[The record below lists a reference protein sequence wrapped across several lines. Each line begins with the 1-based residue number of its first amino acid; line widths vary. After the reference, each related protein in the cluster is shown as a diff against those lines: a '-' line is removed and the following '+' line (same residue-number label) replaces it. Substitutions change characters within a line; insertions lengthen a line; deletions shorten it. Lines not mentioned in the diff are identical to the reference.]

1 MIRSSSWRIF
11 RYTLREIITT
21 LFAVTGLLLAIFI
34 SNLFVRYLA
43 SAAGGTLPITLIG
56 KLMLLTIPQLL
67 GLLLPMGLFFAI
79 LLALGRMNADSE
91 MTVLSACGFST
102 WALCRLVIILGVVV
116 AIIVGVM
123 NLVLGPSISIERQRM
138 LRQTGTA
145 NIVDVIAPGRFQK
158 IGNNNN
164 VIYVEEVDHD
174 TNSVG
179 KLFVAEK
186 LPQSAGGQWRIVAA
200 QHGRVVPSKDN
211 LGRDF
216 VAQDGQMV
224 QGRSGQNAFQIMKF
238 SEYGMRLQYDA
249 VNLSSNEKTLPTMQ
263 LWENP
268 QHKAS
273 YRAELQWRISISI
286 MAIVLALLAVPLS
299 RAEPRQGKFARM
311 LPGTVIII
319 VYANLIIVMR
329 DWISENKLPY
339 WFNMGWLHLFMI
351 LFAIALILWPERKRL
366 SLFKEK
372 SV

>member
-1 MIRSSSWRIF
+1 MIIF

-43 SAAGGTLPITLIG
+43 SAAGGTLPIALIG

-102 WALCRLVIILGVVV
+102 WALCRLVLTLGLIV

-123 NLVLGPSISIERQRM
+123 NLALGPSVSIERQRM

-158 IGNNNN
+158 MGNTNK
-164 VIYVEEVDHD
+164 VVYVENVDHE
-174 TNSVG
+174 TNTVG
-179 KLFVAEK
+179 KLFLADK
-186 LPQSAGGQWRIVAA
+186 QSNAAGGQWRIVAA
-200 QHGRVVPSKDN
+200 LMGHVVPSPDGF
-211 LGRDF
+211 GRDF
-216 VAQDGQMV
+216 VAEDGQML
-224 QGRSGQNAFQIMKF
+224 QGTSGNNAFQMMKF
-238 SEYGMRLQYDA
+238 RQYGMRLQYDA

-263 LWENP
+263 LWHNP
-268 QHKAS
+268 KHLSS

-319 VYANLIIVMR
+319 IYANLILVMR
-329 DWISENKLPY
+329 DWISDDKLPH
-339 WFNMGWLHLFMI
+339 WLNMGWLHLFMV
-351 LFAIALILWPERKRL
+351 LFALALILWPERKRL
-366 SLFKEK
+366 AFFQEHHS
-372 SV
+372 